1 MLLTLFHVF
10 VPILHIVCT
19 ACTFTP
25 RSANKGR
32 CPTKTV
38 EDCEAATATGSDMES
53 SPNQQRTVQEA
64 PATAACNSP
73 QMDTGSRSHGAKWPI
88 QLKEDRRLMWYIR
101 KIHTNLTCEDVMQR
115 LKKNDGIPTE
125 ELKITQTLS
134 NTKFRGRWRFMLC
147 EGPHSAC
154 SGMERECKSG
164 SLQWKISPT
173 PHLTQIH
180 FWGEMHTI
188 DRGKTDRSPHCLHLL
203 CK

>member
-1 MLLTLFHVF
+1 MHLFQFCILSVLHVHLPQDPQ
-10 VPILHIVCT
+10 VNVE
-19 ACTFTP
+19 
-25 RSANKGR
+25 NKGR

-38 EDCEAATATGSDMES
+38 EDCEAATATESDMES

-73 QMDTGSRSHGAKWPI
+73 QTDTGSRSHGAKWPI

-101 KIHTNLTCEDVMQR
+101 KIHTNLTCEDLMQR

-147 EGPHSAC
+147 EGPHSAR